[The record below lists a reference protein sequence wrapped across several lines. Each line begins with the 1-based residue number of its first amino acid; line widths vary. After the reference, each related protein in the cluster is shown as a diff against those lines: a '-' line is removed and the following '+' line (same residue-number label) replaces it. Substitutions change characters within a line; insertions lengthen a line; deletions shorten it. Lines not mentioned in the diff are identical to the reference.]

1 MYIDTY
7 INESDQNT
15 LNKDITLV
23 QSNVTAVLKDDT
35 EMVNPTLILS
45 GNVSQGFNY
54 VYISEFNRYY
64 FVKSRTYSQQRFYV
78 ALDVDVL
85 MSFQSDIESLSVIA
99 NRSSD
104 VFNTYQRDTELS
116 TLNYNEIQTQKF
128 PYGFGD
134 PCFVLAV
141 AGGTPQTP

>member
-15 LNKDITLV
+15 LNKDITAV
-23 QSNVTAVLKDDT
+23 QSNVSAVLKDDT
-35 EMVNPTLILS
+35 EMINPILILS

-54 VYISEFNRYY
+54 VYISKFNRYY
-64 FVKSRTYSQQRFYV
+64 YVVNRTYSQQRYNV
-78 ALDVDVL
+78 QLAVDVL
-85 MSFQSDIESLSVIA
+85 MSFNTDINNLTVIA
-99 NRSSD
+99 DRSSD
-104 VFNTYQRDTELS
+104 EFNTYQSDSEFGK
-116 TLNYNEIQTQKF
+116 LNYNEVQTQKF

-141 AGGTPQTP
+141 AGGTPSP